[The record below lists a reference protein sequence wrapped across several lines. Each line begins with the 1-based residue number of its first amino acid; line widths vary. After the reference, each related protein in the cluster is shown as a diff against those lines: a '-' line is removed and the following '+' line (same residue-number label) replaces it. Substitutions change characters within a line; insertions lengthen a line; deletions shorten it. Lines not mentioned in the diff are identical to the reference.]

1 MAISTARSSRSCT
14 FRDVEI
20 HMSELMTV
28 DTIFLHMD
36 LVMEGLKHPKPCA
49 KNVQKDDPAR
59 GLEIEKRAR

>member
-1 MAISTARSSRSCT
+1 
-14 FRDVEI
+14 
-20 HMSELMTV
+20 MSELMTV